1 MDKERCRKKC
11 LKSFKTAALRGKF
24 KRDRMIEKKLSYLLK
39 KLGSKNILIY
49 LPLDFESDL
58 RPLIKRTRKRYNFYL
73 PFMQDV
79 SFKMVPFRLP
89 IKKYRFNIKQ
99 SGNSIFKIF
108 KIDTVVVPTVGI
120 DDSFRRVGFGKGMY
134 DRFFDSLDY
143 RPKIIFIQPG
153 LCRCPGIVTSEH
165 DIDGDFLITPEALF
179 FKRKKGSK
187 NVDRDALRGRDYS
200 RSHLFY
206 HKKNR
211 PCQA

>member
-1 MDKERCRKKC
+1 MDKDKCRKRC
-11 LKSFKTAALRGKF
+11 LKSFKRAALNGKF
-24 KRDRMIEKKLSYLLK
+24 KRDKMIEKKLFNLLEA
-39 KLGSKNILIY
+39 LGSKNILIY
-49 LPLDFESDL
+49 LSLYFESDL

-89 IKKYRFNIKQ
+89 IKKNRFDIKQ

-108 KIDTVVVPTVGI
+108 KIDTVVVPVVGI
-120 DDSFRRVGFGKGMY
+120 DDTFRRVGFGKGMY

-143 RPKIIFIQPG
+143 RPKIIFIQPS
-153 LCRCPGIVTSEH
+153 LCRCQGVVTSDH
-165 DIDGDFLITPEALF
+165 DIDGDFLITPKTLF

-187 NVDRDALRGRDYS
+187 NVNRDALRGRRYS
-200 RSHLFY
+200 NNNLSC

-211 PCQA
+211 SCKA